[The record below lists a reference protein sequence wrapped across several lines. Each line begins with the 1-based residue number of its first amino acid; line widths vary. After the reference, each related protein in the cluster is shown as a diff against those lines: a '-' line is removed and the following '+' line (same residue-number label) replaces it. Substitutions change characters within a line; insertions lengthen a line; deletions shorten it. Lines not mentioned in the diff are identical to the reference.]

1 MKRENEE
8 RLSAGEVVS
17 KKFGVLEK
25 QLLKDFE
32 ASKASVHASLCD
44 NLATPLAIRN
54 MMELI
59 NASNVYMK
67 ESGSEL
73 KIDLVV
79 EVVKYLTKM
88 LRVFGFEVRE
98 DMLGWKEGEVANNS
112 TGTGSGNGNREDMCM
127 PFVSVLSKFRD
138 AVRADGIKQG
148 NKLLLEKCDNVRDN
162 ELLPLGVVLDDRS
175 DGQGALV
182 KFVTDKERDELI
194 TLQREKES
202 AAAAKLKKKAEQAA
216 AAAAKEKELLE
227 KGKLS
232 PTEMFKTAEYNEW
245 DSEGLP
251 LRKADG
257 EEVSK
262 SARKKLVKQQQA
274 QAKLH
279 AAYLASL

>member
-1 MKRENEE
+1 
-8 RLSAGEVVS
+8 
-17 KKFGVLEK
+17 
-25 QLLKDFE
+25 
-32 ASKASVHASLCD
+32 
-44 NLATPLAIRN
+44 
-54 MMELI
+54 
-59 NASNVYMK
+59 
-67 ESGSEL
+67 
-73 KIDLVV
+73 
-79 EVVKYLTKM
+79 
-88 LRVFGFEVRE
+88 
-98 DMLGWKEGEVANNS
+98 
-112 TGTGSGNGNREDMCM
+112 
-127 PFVSVLSKFRD
+127 
-138 AVRADGIKQG
+138 
-148 NKLLLEKCDNVRDN
+148 
-162 ELLPLGVVLDDRS
+162 
-175 DGQGALV
+175 V
-182 KFVTDKERDELI
+182 KFVTDKERDELL